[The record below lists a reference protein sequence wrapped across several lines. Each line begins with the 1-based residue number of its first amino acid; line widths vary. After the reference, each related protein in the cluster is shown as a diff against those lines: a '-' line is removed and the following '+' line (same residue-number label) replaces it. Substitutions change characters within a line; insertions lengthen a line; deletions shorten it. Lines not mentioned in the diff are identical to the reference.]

1 MDVTI
6 EAVDAPSVPYTF
18 VASQD
23 WLWEPSIPYYIIATF
38 SEQIHNRWFVGDYHK
53 NIQNN
58 ILTLE
63 RGDEHE

>member
-1 MDVTI
+1 MPP
-6 EAVDAPSVPYTF
+6 PSPIP
-18 VASQD
+18 
-23 WLWEPSIPYYIIATF
+23 LWPVRIGCENHIPYYIIATF